1 MSITQAQCQELIG
14 TALQKQAQEFNQAA
28 SKEITNAA
36 AQAVLTAGAV
46 DAVSTKLPE
55 FWDYDVDRFFVYV
68 ECEFN
73 LKKIKDDATKY
84 GHLVKALPRTVVA
97 RLGASVGVP
106 GKQTYAGLKAELVK
120 TYRRRLVDR
129 VRECMAIT
137 SCLLYTSPSPRD

>member
-1 MSITQAQCQELIG
+1 MSITQAQCQELIDK
-14 TALQKQAQEFNQAA
+14 ALQKQAQDFNQAA

-106 GKQTYAGLKAELVK
+106 GN
-120 TYRRRLVDR
+120 
-129 VRECMAIT
+129 
-137 SCLLYTSPSPRD
+137 CLLYTSPSPRDQRGSRMPSSA